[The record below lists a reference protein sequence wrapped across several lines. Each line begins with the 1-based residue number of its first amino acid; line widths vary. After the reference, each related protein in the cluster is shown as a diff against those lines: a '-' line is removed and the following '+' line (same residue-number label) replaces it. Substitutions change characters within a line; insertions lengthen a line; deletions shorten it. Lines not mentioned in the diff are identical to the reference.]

1 MRHKINNC
9 CDFGNNTSVVRCLL
23 PIKGCDIL
31 NPNFVNIALIG
42 IAALAA
48 IVIIVLLCKKIIKSI
63 LALILMAAV
72 ITGCWFGINT
82 LDNRTNI
89 QKKLPSFNTAAEQL
103 QSGSVYSDVKS
114 MHCNYLGSEIGVSVF
129 FNVRSQS
136 NEAMTERLLSD
147 TRKLILNTDFFFDIC
162 SINCENE
169 KEIKAPLRFCVGIKY
184 KGLDI
189 RYYEAKIK
197 PEYEASRT
205 LDGNSPAPD
214 EMYGEFNVIINTGK

>member
-1 MRHKINNC
+1 
-9 CDFGNNTSVVRCLL
+9 
-23 PIKGCDIL
+23 
-31 NPNFVNIALIG
+31 
-42 IAALAA
+42 
-48 IVIIVLLCKKIIKSI
+48 
-63 LALILMAAV
+63 MAAV
-72 ITGCWFGINT
+72 IAGCWFGINT

-89 QKKLPSFNTAAEQL
+89 QKKLPSFNAAAEQL

-169 KEIKAPLRFCVGIKY
+169 KEIK
-184 KGLDI
+184 
-189 RYYEAKIK
+189 
-197 PEYEASRT
+197 
-205 LDGNSPAPD
+205 SPAALLRRH
-214 EMYGEFNVIINTGK
+214 